1 MHIAGEL
8 FCSGHLISATNL
20 KTAVWSS
27 LRTSSQ
33 VQRSRSSFRTT
44 CTLHRVAQICI
55 LFWSIWC
62 RYLISY
68 FLIICQFWNLS
79 PHDWWQQRPA
89 ERQRLVGGL
98 LWCGLWEEPQGFQLL
113 EEQVQLQLIFVN
125 GFFGPLKCFG
135 FLFQSVYFKFQW
147 SKKKKNNLKMLIS
160 SSFFFF
166 SQINSFGLKK

>member
-1 MHIAGEL
+1 MHFAGEL
-8 FCSGHLISATNL
+8 FCSGHLISATSL

-44 CTLHRVAQICI
+44 CMFQHDYYNVKMRAESCSNLHSFLV
-55 LFWSIWC
+55 
-62 RYLISY
+62 YLLY
-68 FLIICQFWNLS
+68 QRFNNFFFLIICQFWHLS

-113 EEQVQLQLIFVN
+113 EEQVELELRFAN
-125 GFFGPLKCFG
+125 GFFGPLKCFAV
-135 FLFQSVYFKFQW
+135 LFQSLYFIFQW
-147 SKKKKNNLKMLIS
+147 SKKQQPENVNK
-160 SSFFFF
+160 
-166 SQINSFGLKK
+166 